1 MEEEKKYFVLSLPL
15 KLEPWQEHRLDKAL
29 EVNRQIYNAM
39 LREGLKRYR
48 QMAQTRAFRK
58 LQEDLRASREP
69 EERKR
74 IYRELDK
81 LRERYR
87 LRPYDFS
94 KDSTAYRRH
103 FRENTDAPIVQNL
116 AASVSRA
123 VLGLSDG
130 RAEKAFYK
138 PEGGLN
144 CISGKTNHTSI
155 RYKDGIL
162 YWKKLRLKTLEKG
175 SAYERQA
182 LEQTICFCRIKRKLI
197 RGKFR
202 YYAELVMKG
211 SCPVRKVIPAREKGT
226 VGIKSSL
233 SSVTAVSA
241 GEILKL
247 QLPRSSDTL
256 EAQRKELARKLERSR
271 RATNPQNY
279 EKNGTIR
286 KGIFLWRQS
295 INYRNLIKQYAEILR
310 MQRVRRDEL
319 QRACMERL
327 LEMGDCFVYEELSY
341 RSMKYG
347 GRKIEDAAPAAFFR
361 KFRRKAEN
369 QGRSGLAANHLQ
381 TQSSSFDHSAGAVR
395 KTKPLRSK
403 PPSAKAVRV
412 IEGQEIE
419 SQCYGAFLLRH
430 LDPESGQIDADRC
443 RQEFSQFL
451 ELYQSYELRHVV

>member
-1 MEEEKKYFVLSLPL
+1 M
-15 KLEPWQEHRLDKAL
+15 
-29 EVNRQIYNAM
+29 
-39 LREGLKRYR
+39 
-48 QMAQTRAFRK
+48 
-58 LQEDLRASREP
+58 
-69 EERKR
+69 
-74 IYRELDK
+74 
-81 LRERYR
+81 
-87 LRPYDFS
+87 
-94 KDSTAYRRH
+94 
-103 FRENTDAPIVQNL
+103 
-116 AASVSRA
+116 
-123 VLGLSDG
+123 
-130 RAEKAFYK
+130 
-138 PEGGLN
+138 
-144 CISGKTNHTSI
+144 
-155 RYKDGIL
+155 
-162 YWKKLRLKTLEKG
+162 
-175 SAYERQA
+175 
-182 LEQTICFCRIKRKLI
+182 
-197 RGKFR
+197 
-202 YYAELVMKG
+202 
-211 SCPVRKVIPAREKGT
+211 
-226 VGIKSSL
+226 
-233 SSVTAVSA
+233 TAVSA

-256 EAQRKELARKLERSR
+256 EARRKELARKLERSR

-286 KGIFLWRQS
+286 KGIFLWHQS

-327 LEMGDCFVYEELSY
+327 LEMGDSFVYEELSY

-369 QGRSGLAANHLQ
+369 QGRICLAANPLQ
-381 TQSSSFDHSAGAVR
+381 TQSSNFDHSAGAVR

-412 IEGQEIE
+412 IEGREIE

-443 RQEFSQFL
+443 RQEFPQFL